1 MANTQ
6 SNSKV
11 KVQLVRSLIGTRESH
26 RATVRGL
33 GLGRLNSV
41 SELQDSPA
49 VRGMINKVSYL
60 VKVIGPALKQHGL
73 AGEQI
78 NAVKVI
84 KTGEIKRAVTLKG
97 LTASAGARAAIEA
110 VGGKVLEQ
118 V

>member
-6 SNSKV
+6 SNSIV

-41 SELQDSPA
+41 SELKDSPA

-60 VKVIGPALKQHGL
+60 VKVIG
-73 AGEQI
+73 
-78 NAVKVI
+78 
-84 KTGEIKRAVTLKG
+84 
-97 LTASAGARAAIEA
+97 
-110 VGGKVLEQ
+110 
-118 V
+118 